1 MKEGSFDAEV
11 GCRLWEVFEGWYV
24 LFFSS
29 LVGLTHAKAPVMM
42 AAQQKAIA

>member
-1 MKEGSFDAEV
+1 MPKVVDFGKWLRGGMSF
-11 GCRLWEVFEGWYV
+11 FF
-24 LFFSS
+24 LFSFSS

>member
-1 MKEGSFDAEV
+1 MRKVVDFGKWLRGGMFFSFSFS
-11 GCRLWEVFEGWYV
+11 L
-24 LFFSS
+24 SS

>member
-1 MKEGSFDAEV
+1 MRKVVDFGKCLRGGMFI
-11 GCRLWEVFEGWYV
+11 
-24 LFFSS
+24 FFSS

>member
-1 MKEGSFDAEV
+1 MRKVVDFGKCLKGGMFFFFSF
-11 GCRLWEVFEGWYV
+11 
-24 LFFSS
+24 FFSS

>member
-1 MKEGSFDAEV
+1 MRKVVDFGKCLRGGMF
-11 GCRLWEVFEGWYV
+11 GFLLFF
-24 LFFSS
+24 FFSS

>member
-1 MKEGSFDAEV
+1 MRKVVDFRKCLRGSM
-11 GCRLWEVFEGWYV
+11 
-24 LFFSS
+24 FFFFF

>member
-1 MKEGSFDAEV
+1 MRKVVDFGK
-11 GCRLWEVFEGWYV
+11 CFEGWYV

>member
-1 MKEGSFDAEV
+1 MRKVVDFGKWLRGGMFSF
-11 GCRLWEVFEGWYV
+11 F
-24 LFFSS
+24 FSFSFSS

>member
-1 MKEGSFDAEV
+1 MRKVVDFGKWLRGGMF
-11 GCRLWEVFEGWYV
+11 FFFF
-24 LFFSS
+24 FFSS